1 MKFMHKYN
9 WPLMSNNINES
20 DKKALIKFIKSTDKF
35 TQGKNVKRFEEKWSK
50 WLGVKYSTFVNS
62 GASANF
68 LSLKILKE
76 LKKKRNEVILPAF
89 TWSSDVNAVINSGF
103 KPVFVDISLR
113 NLALD
118 EELVKKNISK
128 KTAAIFLTHAMGFLG
143 ISKSL
148 LDYIKKRNILL
159 IEDVCESHGIHLKG
173 KKGGTLGEISNFSFY
188 YAHHITTIEG
198 GMISTNSKQIDI
210 LAKMKRGHGLL
221 RDSQDPKLIKKTKLK
236 YKDLNSDFIFL
247 TEGFNFRSNELSA
260 VIGLEQIKRLNR
272 NIKIR
277 NDNHKLF
284 LKNLRKDVFMSN
296 FNLIGSSNYGLHLI
310 MKKKNKIMFKKVTD
324 TLSLNSIE
332 YRIGSAGGG
341 NQLRQPYLKNLRNKF
356 NFKNLQNTEHMHF
369 YSLYIGNY
377 PDLDKTKI
385 LKLCTILNKIKF

>member
-9 WPLMSNNINES
+9 WPLMSNNINEG

-148 LDYIKKRNILL
+148 LDYIKKKNILL

-173 KKGGTLGEISNFSFY
+173 KKGGALGEISNFSFY

-247 TEGFNFRSNELSA
+247 TEGFNFRGNELSA

-296 FNLIGSSNYGLHLI
+296 FDLIGSSNYGLHLI
-310 MKKKNKIMFKKVTD
+310 MKEKNKIMFKKVTD